1 MTHRDL
7 VSGAI
12 VELRP
17 HPDSPWE
24 RWKVGRLLPHVAE
37 LERDMPVEEARACV
51 GDAMVDEALRASQE
65 HGTPAVVTFRLL
77 AVRLPDGRLTD
88 EAGHNIEIWRLVET
102 WVMSAAIAA
111 GHCTRPT
118 APSS

>member
-7 VSGAI
+7 QTGAI

-24 RWKVGRLLPHVAE
+24 RWTVGQLMPHVAE
-37 LERDMPVEEARACV
+37 LERDLSVEEARACV
-51 GDAMVDEALRASQE
+51 GGARVDEALRASQQD
-65 HGTPAVVTFRLL
+65 GLALSVITFRLL

-88 EAGHNIEIWRLVET
+88 EAGHNIE
-102 WVMSAAIAA
+102 M
-111 GHCTRPT
+111 RPV
-118 APSS
+118 AS

>member
-7 VSGAI
+7 RTGAI

-17 HPDSPWE
+17 HHRSPWE
-24 RWKVGRLLPHVAE
+24 RWTVGRLMPHVAE

-51 GDAMVDEALRASQE
+51 GDAVVDEALRASRQ

-88 EAGHNIEIWRLVET
+88 EAGHNIEMRRVK
-102 WVMSAAIAA
+102 S
-111 GHCTRPT
+111 
-118 APSS
+118 

>member
-7 VSGAI
+7 RTGAI

-17 HPDSPWE
+17 HPHSPWE
-24 RWKVGRLLPHVAE
+24 RWTVGQLMPHVAE
-37 LERDMPVEEARACV
+37 LERDIPVEEARACV
-51 GDAMVDEALRASQE
+51 GDAMVDKALRASQE

-88 EAGHNIEIWRLVET
+88 EAGHNIEMRRV
-102 WVMSAAIAA
+102 
-111 GHCTRPT
+111 
-118 APSS
+118 PS